1 VFDDAKID
9 DIFDDGGTISVWVN
23 PSSDGEN
30 NGGRLWDKTANSTKG
45 HAGYVMGE
53 SGGKMNFVFNQIF
66 STTSG
71 SWNTPVSLPIDK
83 WTNITVTYNN
93 SNVANNPV
101 IYFNGVAQTLGETTP
116 VGTRVTDDGENLRI
130 GNRTMTNVNFDGS
143 VSEFRVYNIVLT
155 ATEAKELY
163 SGASVP
169 FKYKGANQTEMITDT
184 GFENWSSSTNATNW
198 VEYTEGSSCV

>member
-1 VFDDAKID
+1 NEQGRQDHVANTMSQPYYRMASPNRYFTITDNAAID
-9 DIFDDGGTISVWVN
+9 DIFDDGGTISIWVN

-30 NGGRLWDKTANSTKG
+30 NVGQVWDKSANSTKG
-45 HAGYVMGE
+45 HRGFVQSE
-53 SGGKMNFVFNQIF
+53 SGGKVQFVFSQLF

-71 SWNTPVSLPIDK
+71 IWSTPVSLPINK
-83 WTNITVTYNN
+83 WTNIVVTYNN

-101 IYFNGVAQTLGETTP
+101 IYFNGVAQTLTETTP
-116 VGTRVTDDGENLRI
+116 VGTRLTDDGENLRI

-143 VSEFRVYNIVLT
+143 VSEFRVYNTDLT

-169 FKYKGANQTEMITDT
+169 FK
-184 GFENWSSSTNATNW
+184 
-198 VEYTEGSSCV
+198 